1 MADLE
6 FTEDRGL
13 RWIGSP
19 DSAHD
24 AQRGFCSG
32 CGSSL
37 FWHVPG
43 REKVSIAAGCLDAP
57 TGTRTVGQIWV
68 RSAGDYY
75 ELDDRVPS
83 FAREASDELSA
94 LPPSEGERAREAE

>member
-1 MADLE
+1 MEDLE

-13 RWIGSP
+13 RWIDSP

-24 AQRGFCSG
+24 ARRGFCAE

-37 FWHVPG
+37 FYHVPG
-43 REKVSIAAGCLDAP
+43 RERISIAAGCLDAP
-57 TGTRTVGQIWV
+57 TGLHTMRQIWV

-75 ELDDRVPS
+75 ELDDRIPS
-83 FAREASDELSA
+83 HEREA
-94 LPPSEGERAREAE
+94 G

>member
-13 RWIGSP
+13 RWIDSP

-24 AQRGFCSG
+24 ARRGFCCE

-37 FWHVPG
+37 FWQAPG
-43 REKVSIAAGCLDAP
+43 REGISIAAGCLDAP
-57 TGTRTVGQIWV
+57 TGIRTMGQIWV
-68 RSAGDYY
+68 ASAGDYY
-75 ELDDRVPS
+75 ELDERVPS
-83 FAREASDELSA
+83 HQ
-94 LPPSEGERAREAE
+94 REAE